1 MVASGRTHPTPGRAW
16 AIGCVAGAA
25 VGIPSLG
32 LAVIGVVLVS
42 ALIGGAAL
50 ARPRLAS
57 LGGVLV
63 GIGAAWTLV
72 LGRATA
78 ACAEDACEG
87 PDLTPVLVLAAAF
100 FVAGLGLSIAAAARV
115 RSGT

>member
-1 MVASGRTHPTPGRAW
+1 MIGSGRTHPTPRRAW
-16 AIGCVAGAA
+16 AIGFVAGAA

-32 LAVIGVVLVS
+32 LAVIGVVLVG

-57 LGGVLV
+57 VGGVLV
-63 GIGAAWTLV
+63 GIGAAGTLV

-87 PDLTPVLVLAAAF
+87 PDLTPVLVVAAAML
-100 FVAGLGLSIAAAARV
+100 VAGLGLSIAAAAGAA
-115 RSGT
+115 SDS